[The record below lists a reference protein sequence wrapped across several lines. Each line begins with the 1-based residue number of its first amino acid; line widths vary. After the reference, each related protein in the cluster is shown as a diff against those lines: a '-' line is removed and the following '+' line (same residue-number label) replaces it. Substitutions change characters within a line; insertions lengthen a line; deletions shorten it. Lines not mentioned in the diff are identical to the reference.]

1 MPGRKMVAGDFSTH
15 FTWMSTQHTHFVS
28 CCWHPISFVAMCIS
42 HAPLLISAAFLQI
55 GILTWPFPSSAL
67 HIWEAVILQAT
78 LPCPPYGWYIQ
89 ASGFLLLMLCQR
101 SPIHWVQTS
110 VHACCLWVSGQPS
123 SCQVWSILK
132 GVPWGW
138 IQTYKSKCHLLCLVQ
153 LDTLLVAM
161 LVWAW
166 PIWHS
171 KMYSTYSTWGMPHHI
186 TGVLFVGSLL
196 VFSRFS
202 CAIRGPFVYCKRYN
216 IKLVLPPLSYSW
228 QLPKNTKITHQTN
241 YHHILWPLLTNDIKP
256 IRVVQHKW
264 YNFKSANCML
274 CQCRDPILNFVV
286 ISFPIYVHIQKD
298 YKEKWKHFLCFLLMV
313 WRLYFWFCGI
323 KDR

>member
-1 MPGRKMVAGDFSTH
+1 MAFSFQCSSHLGGGNSASYTALSSIRLVYSSLWILAFNAMPAIVHPLGADLC
-15 FTWMSTQHTHFVS
+15 S
-28 CCWHPISFVAMCIS
+28 C
-42 HAPLLISAAFLQI
+42 
-55 GILTWPFPSSAL
+55 
-67 HIWEAVILQAT
+67 
-78 LPCPPYGWYIQ
+78 
-89 ASGFLLLMLCQR
+89 
-101 SPIHWVQTS
+101 
-110 VHACCLWVSGQPS
+110 ACCLWVSGQPS

-138 IQTYKSKCHLLCLVQ
+138 IQTYKSKCHSLCLVQ

-171 KMYSTYSTWGMPHHI
+171 EMYSTYSTWGVPHHI

-202 CAIRGPFVYCKRYN
+202 CAIRAPFVYCKRYN
-216 IKLVLPPLSYSW
+216 IQLVLPPLCYSW

-241 YHHILWPLLTNDIKP
+241 YHHILWPLLTNDIKT

-274 CQCRDPILNFVV
+274 CQCRDPIPNFVA
-286 ISFPIYVHIQKD
+286 IPFPIYVHIQKD

-313 WRLYFWFCGI
+313 WRLYF
-323 KDR
+323 